1 MAQGDIKAAKT
12 TNVAGSGTFMHKKSD
27 DLKPDHT
34 LLYQTHSP
42 FARKVLVFALECGLG
57 ARIEVVHHETSPTN
71 RNAAIF
77 AANPL
82 GKVPVLILPDGMT
95 LYDSMV
101 ICDYLDRLHR
111 GRKLIPHKAPKRWH
125 ALRLHAL
132 AQGMCDAGV
141 LYRWETNRRPQELR
155 YPPLADGQKA
165 KLIET
170 FDHLETALD
179 PKTPVTV
186 GHIALATGLDWIAF
200 RELIDFKTGR
210 PTLSKWYEDF
220 CARDSMVKT
229 RFSGQTHD

>member
-1 MAQGDIKAAKT
+1 
-12 TNVAGSGTFMHKKSD
+12 MHKKSD
-27 DLKPDHT
+27 DLKSDHT

-57 ARIEVVHHETSPTN
+57 DRIEVVHHETSPTN
-71 RNAAIF
+71 RNAAVF

-101 ICDYLDRLHR
+101 ICDYLDRLHS

-179 PKTPVTV
+179 PKTPVTI

-210 PTLSKWYEDF
+210 PALSKWYEDF
-220 CARDSMVKT
+220 CARDSMVRT

>member
-1 MAQGDIKAAKT
+1 MPQ
-12 TNVAGSGTFMHKKSD
+12 KSD
-27 DLKPDHT
+27 DLKPDHQ

-42 FARKVLVFALECGLG
+42 FARKVLVFAIEAGLQNRLEV
-57 ARIEVVHHETSPTN
+57 IHHETSPTN
-71 RNAAIF
+71 RNDAIF

-95 LYDSMV
+95 LYDSLV
-101 ICDYLDRLHR
+101 ICDYLDRLHG
-111 GRKLIPHKAPKRWH
+111 GRKLIPHKMPKRLH

-141 LYRWETNRRPQELR
+141 LYRWETARRPEPLR

-170 FDHLETALD
+170 FDYLEANLD
-179 PKTPVTV
+179 PQHPITI

-200 RELIDFKTGR
+200 RDLVDFKTGR

-220 CARDSMVKT
+220 RARPSMT
-229 RFSGQTHD
+229 RTTFSGQTHD